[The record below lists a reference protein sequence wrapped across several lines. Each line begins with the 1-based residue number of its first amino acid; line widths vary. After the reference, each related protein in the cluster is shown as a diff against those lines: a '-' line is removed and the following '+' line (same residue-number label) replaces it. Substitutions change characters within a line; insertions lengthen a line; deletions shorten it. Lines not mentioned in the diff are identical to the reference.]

1 MRASRPANILLLGAG
16 HAHLEVARRGCE
28 FAAAGHSLTLIDPGA
43 FWYSGMATGMLGGA
57 WGAEADRLDPAPLIR
72 RAGGR
77 FVAGAAAAID
87 RAAKTVTL
95 ESGETLPYDFLS
107 LNIGSVTAAPF
118 ALDAPGVWPVKP
130 IENLYRLRAALEAG
144 EGAADI
150 LVIGGGAAGCEC
162 AANLLALARRTGRDL
177 RVTLASSAPRL
188 LEDWPPDAA
197 RAMAAFLT
205 RHGATLRLNAPVAD
219 LAPGAARLQ
228 SGETLPFTHA
238 LIATGLKV
246 PPLIE
251 SFILRSPG
259 LPGRHEGLPQDPRA
273 GLTVTETLQSP
284 EDPAIFAA
292 GDCAAIAGHSRPN
305 LGVFGVR
312 AAPTLA
318 RNLLAAANG
327 QPLRRYRP
335 QPLWFSALDLG
346 NGSALARYGPLW
358 AKGRAMQWLKRW
370 LDERFMRRY
379 R

>member
-1 MRASRPANILLLGAG
+1 MPANILLLGAG
-16 HAHLEVARRGCE
+16 HAHLEVARRGRE
-28 FAAAGHSLTLIDPGA
+28 FAAAGHNLTLIDPGA

-77 FVAGAAAAID
+77 FVAGTAAAID

-107 LNIGSVTAAPF
+107 LNIGSVTDAPF

-130 IENLYRLRAALEAG
+130 IENLGRLRAALEAG

-177 RVTLASSAPRL
+177 RLTLASSAPRL
-188 LEDWPPDAA
+188 LEVWPPGAA
-197 RAMAAFLT
+197 RAMAAFLEA
-205 RHGATLRLNAPVAD
+205 HSATLRLNAPVAG

-238 LIATGLKV
+238 LITTGLKA
-246 PPLIE
+246 PPLIG
-251 SFILRSPG
+251 SL
-259 LPGRHEGLPQDPRA
+259 GLPQDPRA
-273 GLTVTETLQSP
+273 GLTVAETLQSP

-292 GDCAAIAGHSRPN
+292 GDCAAIAGHPRPN

-335 QPLWFSALDLG
+335 QRVWFSALDLG

-358 AKGRAMQWLKRW
+358 ATGRPMQWLKRR